1 MKRALDN
8 LLHFLRFAKR
18 GVKVRGFALIAN
30 DRRGGK
36 IVFDIL
42 SGEVVEA

>member
-1 MKRALDN
+1 MKRVLDN
-8 LLHFLRFAKR
+8 LLHFLRFAK
-18 GVKVRGFALIAN
+18 GIKVRGFALIAN